1 MSSQKRVHP
10 DGDRLEHRR
19 QRSVG
24 VKDIAEA
31 SGVSIA
37 TVDRALHNRGR
48 ISQATRERILRI
60 AEALGYQPNLAARY
74 LKKPKALRI
83 SIHLPA
89 EIALF
94 WDKIRSGIEEA
105 AKPFDMAVSL
115 SFKSHPKLGEG
126 ETVVLEQ
133 ALTEGVRGII
143 MAPGHPAEL
152 REMLRR
158 ASELK
163 IPVVYVSTDAPG
175 TERLTTVSV
184 DHFTSGAIAGELFHK
199 VVSQEGSAAVIT
211 GDLLTVDHA
220 DKLRGFKYGLKL
232 SGDRLRLTEVIEARD
247 DEELA
252 YQATV
257 SLVRRDPKLKA
268 IYVSTANSLGVI
280 RALEDVDQEDRVA
293 LITTD
298 LFPEMVPLI
307 QSGKIVATIHQRP
320 KTQGKIAFEALYRYL
335 TEGVHPPPRIR
346 LTPHII
352 FRSNLSLF
360 AEDLN

>member
-94 WDKIRSGIEEA
+94 WDKIRCGIEEA
-105 AKPFDMAVSL
+105 AK
-115 SFKSHPKLGEG
+115 
-126 ETVVLEQ
+126 
-133 ALTEGVRGII
+133 
-143 MAPGHPAEL
+143 
-152 REMLRR
+152 
-158 ASELK
+158 
-163 IPVVYVSTDAPG
+163 
-175 TERLTTVSV
+175 
-184 DHFTSGAIAGELFHK
+184 
-199 VVSQEGSAAVIT
+199 
-211 GDLLTVDHA
+211 
-220 DKLRGFKYGLKL
+220 
-232 SGDRLRLTEVIEARD
+232 
-247 DEELA
+247 
-252 YQATV
+252 
-257 SLVRRDPKLKA
+257 
-268 IYVSTANSLGVI
+268 
-280 RALEDVDQEDRVA
+280 
-293 LITTD
+293 
-298 LFPEMVPLI
+298 PLI

-320 KTQGKIAFEALYRYL
+320 KTQGKA
-335 TEGVHPPPRIR
+335 
-346 LTPHII
+346 
-352 FRSNLSLF
+352 RSPSKRCI
-360 AEDLN
+360 DI